1 MNPRPPRQTPQ
12 QEGATACSLETPGLT
27 RPSLSAP
34 HRFTGAVPAGFLFSG
49 MSARLQ
55 ACRTRPPP
63 RRPPRFT
70 PRSLQVSSPFP
81 RSPSWDQVK
90 DALPSAPASSPGLLR
105 SGQASWGFSIP
116 HCLLELSGALRR
128 LVASG
133 VGLHRESSSST
144 FQASFSQHSQ
154 NLALPGGTAGGPR
167 GLRGGPRKRTH
178 PVLVQTPT
186 AHPATRTDSRP
197 LLLLPL

>member
-1 MNPRPPRQTPQ
+1 
-12 QEGATACSLETPGLT
+12 
-27 RPSLSAP
+27 
-34 HRFTGAVPAGFLFSG
+34 

-70 PRSLQVSSPFP
+70 PRSLEVSSPFP